1 MHIFHHDFMR
11 KHYYFIHMK
20 IQIKCNFFINQ
31 NLFGINVSLQK
42 SLFVF
47 LDFAGRTKFSKSH
60 IIKIEWLNISPQL
73 LQTSQLSSHYAT
85 R

>member
-42 SLFVF
+42 SLFS
-47 LDFAGRTKFSKSH
+47 KFTYSLTLRVVPNSAKVKS
-60 IIKIEWLNISPQL
+60 
-73 LQTSQLSSHYAT
+73 
-85 R
+85 

>member
-42 SLFVF
+42 SLFS
-47 LDFAGRTKFSKSH
+47 KF
-60 IIKIEWLNISPQL
+60 I
-73 LQTSQLSSHYAT
+73 YALT
-85 R
+85 